1 MERRWLKVTEAAHY
15 LSIHPKSL
23 YALLSKGEIA
33 YSRRAGIGIRISRTT
48 LDAFLEE
55 AEVRSIKQQL
65 EGKG

>member
-1 MERRWLKVTEAAHY
+1 MERRWLKVTEGAHY

-33 YSRRAGIGIRISRTT
+33 HSRRAGIGIRISRTT

-55 AEVRSIKQQL
+55 AEVRSIKEQL
-65 EGKG
+65 SRSG